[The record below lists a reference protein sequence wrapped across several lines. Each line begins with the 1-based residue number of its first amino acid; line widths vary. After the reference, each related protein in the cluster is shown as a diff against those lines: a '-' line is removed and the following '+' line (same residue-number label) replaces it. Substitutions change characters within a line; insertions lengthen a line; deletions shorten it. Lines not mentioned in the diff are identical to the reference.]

1 MGLVSVLMPFRDA
14 GDTIEEAASSILAQR
29 GVALELVAIDDGSR
43 DDGVRRMVALAAR
56 DSRLVL
62 IAGGVAGGGRGISAA
77 LSRGLAA
84 ARGELVARMDA
95 DDVALPDRLAKEAL
109 LLATDDRLGVVAT
122 RVEPVGACGEGMRR
136 YVAWQNTLVSSDDH
150 ARDLFVESPLCHPSV
165 LLRRRAL
172 EEVGGWRDVAWAE
185 DYDLW
190 LRLDASGWR
199 LAKVP
204 EVLLLWRQRPGSTSQ
219 RDPRYAPARFVEAR
233 AFYLAPKLLRAAR
246 PVAVWGAGPTGR
258 RLARALELRGVR
270 AACFVDIDPRKI
282 GRIARGA
289 PIAAPDSLRPGDHTV
304 VVAVGARG
312 ARALVR
318 AHLAL
323 HGFVEGPDFVCAA

>member
-29 GVALELVAIDDGSR
+29 GVTLELVAVDDSSR
-43 DDGVRRMVALAAR
+43 DDSVRRMAALAER
-56 DSRLVL
+56 DSRAILVTG
-62 IAGGVAGGGRGISAA
+62 ARDADGRGICAA
-77 LSRGLAA
+77 LARGLAA
-84 ARGELVARMDA
+84 ARGELIARMDA
-95 DDVALPDRLAKEAL
+95 DDVALPDRLAKQTQ
-109 LLATDDRLGVVAT
+109 LLATADRLGAVGT
-122 RVEPVGACGEGMRR
+122 RIEPIGPCGEGMRR
-136 YVAWQNTLVSSDDH
+136 YIAWQNSLVSPEDH

-172 EEVGGWRDVAWAE
+172 EEAGGWRDVAWAE

-204 EVLLLWRQRPGSTSQ
+204 EVLLLWRQRADSASQ
-219 RDPRYAPARFVEAR
+219 RDSRYAAAHFIEAR

-258 RLARALELRGVR
+258 RLARALERRGVR
-270 AACFVDIDPRKI
+270 AACFIDIDPRKI
-282 GRIARGA
+282 GRVARAA
-289 PIAAPDSLRPGDHTV
+289 PIAAPDSLRPGAHTI

-318 AHLAL
+318 AHLAR
-323 HGFVEGPDFVCAA
+323 HGFVEGRDFVCAA